1 MRRSRL
7 DYIINY
13 LITGSVTHVILYL
26 FIIGI
31 TSNYKM
37 SYSEQETNILALTII
52 IAVIDTGI
60 KVNLTYGRLK
70 DMDKNIYLAWLVI
83 IPFVWLYFAIA
94 KGTEGENQY
103 GPSPKQLRAEEK
115 AKKAEQQALT
125 NPTDIDLVLQKLEI
139 NVYPPTNKVES
150 INFHL
155 NELDERLFYQ
165 ISPKNVKKLR
175 KRLEILA
182 DRLQDNEISYGHKYA
197 ERRFYIGE
205 KIIFSWQKEIKL

>member
-7 DYIINY
+7 NYIKNM
-13 LITGSVTHVILYL
+13 LITNIVVYILQAAIGYNLNLNYYNNDYNAASSFMFL
-26 FIIGI
+26 FII
-31 TSNYKM
+31 
-37 SYSEQETNILALTII
+37 TII
-52 IAVIDTGI
+52 GI
-60 KVNLTYGRLK
+60 VVQISLTSDRLR
-70 DMDKNIYLAWLVI
+70 DMDKNPNLAWLVI
-83 IPFVWLYFAIA
+83 LPFAWLYFAIA

-103 GPSPKQLRAEEK
+103 GPSPKQLRAEEN
-115 AKKAEQQALT
+115 AKQAEQQALT

-139 NVYPPTNKVES
+139 NVYPPINKVES

-155 NELDERLFYQ
+155 SELDERLFYQ
-165 ISPKNVKKLR
+165 ISPENVKKLR

-205 KIIFSWQKEIKL
+205 QVIFSWRKEIKL